1 MRKLFIVLVAIAA
14 MGLATIAPAGAD
26 GAQSVPYTCPVTE
39 GPFAPLN
46 LQADVPITT
55 ADSQDPVD
63 IFEPVTFT
71 ATVDLP
77 PVDPP
82 IDVTF
87 DRFEIEL
94 DVPDGYRAVS
104 ANVSNPTSGP
114 VANPPVNQIATVVT
128 NDSITVELPSDPN
141 QHFGNRIRAH
151 DEGTGLTYPANA
163 FNSAING
170 DPVVPPVVTIE
181 AMPTFARGGE
191 TLEWLPPEVRTFVD
205 QAAANVTCTADAPAP
220 IILSTDITPTVNIPD
235 NGYSDTPA
243 NHFSDPGID
252 WGKHMGIIVAN
263 FTANRFLPNDPVNRG
278 QIVNML
284 WNMMD
289 RPPPAGQHPFN
300 DIPANAFY
308 ETALDWAFSAGLVT
322 GFAGNKYK
330 PKDPVNRQQLMQMLY
345 QMVDAGSGGPYP
357 ADDYTD
363 GPTNAFFQPP
373 MNWADEL
380 DLINEFAPSSPPG
393 AEGTTVKPK
402 QAAKRSEV
410 AFILRRVA
418 ETDTWFV
425 PLPSTVLHEPT

>member
-14 MGLATIAPAGAD
+14 VGLATIAPAGAD
-26 GAQSVPYTCPVTE
+26 ETSVDYTCDE
-39 GPFAPLN
+39 
-46 LQADVPITT
+46 TT
-55 ADSQDPVD
+55 ATDAPDSLSATIPIEANDSVDPAD
-63 IFEPVTFT
+63 IFETVTWT
-71 ATVDLP
+71 P
-77 PVDPP
+77 
-82 IDVTF
+82 
-87 DRFEIEL
+87 EIEL
-94 DVPDGYRAVS
+94 PDLAPPVTVELDYFRLEIPVPDGLRALS
-104 ANVSNPTSGP
+104 ANVADPLPAT
-114 VANPPVNQIATVVT
+114 ANPPLNEISVDVAP
-128 NDSITVELPSDPN
+128 DLITVQLPSSPA
-141 QHFGNRIRAH
+141 FFRRIRAANTGGLFYPSVFAGG
-151 DEGTGLTYPANA
+151 GT
-163 FNSAING
+163 
-170 DPVVPPVVTIE
+170 PVVAPVVNVT
-181 AMPTFARGGE
+181 AMPTFAAGGS
-191 TLEWLPPEVRTFVD
+191 TLEWRAPVVDTALTWVFPPNPTAEF
-205 QAAANVTCTADAPAP
+205 TCTPDADPDP
-220 IILSTDITPTVNIPD
+220 VIVSTEVTTDVNIPD
-235 NGYSDTPA
+235 NGYSDTPP

-263 FTANRFLPNDPVNRG
+263 FTQNRFLPNDPVNRG

-322 GFAGNKYK
+322 GFPGNKYK

-345 QMVDAGSGGPYP
+345 QMVAAASGGPYP

-373 MNWADEL
+373 MDWADEL
-380 DLINEFAPSSPPG
+380 DLINEFTPNSPPG

-425 PLPSTVLHEPT
+425 PLPSTVLHEPA